1 MGEGEYFRTKFTL
14 SSSHPKE
21 GKTMAA
27 KSDTG
32 PRYLEMTY
40 ERGPMCWVIRPRLDT
55 TVTSIEYPPDEEILW
70 LAAESGMSAEFRE
83 CPKRP
88 KTLLFRL
95 VVVSRSTATQRQ
107 AFLESLEKRAMFH
120 CRKFTDTELM
130 DVTKMLSQGPLYEV
144 AVEEKRLF
152 LPLQRAAAAQNSWFT
167 RVEVGDLVLEV
178 IGAELTLRAIT
189 REEINRINDLSDEID
204 AEK

>member
-1 MGEGEYFRTKFTL
+1 MGEGEYFKAKFTL
-14 SSSHPKE
+14 SSSNPKGVKME
-21 GKTMAA
+21 AENRV
-27 KSDTG
+27 G
-32 PRYLEMTY
+32 PQYLEMTY
-40 ERGPMCWVIRPRLDT
+40 ERGPMCWVVRPRLDT

-70 LAAESGMSAEFRE
+70 LAAESGVTAEFRE
-83 CPKRP
+83 FPKRP
-88 KTLLFRL
+88 KTFLFRL
-95 VVVSRSTATQRQ
+95 VVVSRSNATQRQ
-107 AFLESLEKRAMFH
+107 AFLESLEKRATFH

-144 AVEEKRLF
+144 AVEGKRLF

-178 IGAELTLRAIT
+178 IGADLTLRAIT
-189 REEINRINDLSDEID
+189 REEINRINDLADEID